1 MTENRK
7 HATSRPDPQEIRGF
21 RHYPGWLDLDEQKAL
36 IETLRGVV
44 AQAPLFSPMTPYG
57 KPMSVRMT
65 SAGRLG
71 WVIARAWKR
80 PCDWRRTGV
89 IVWASTLVG
98 GMALRAVYGQGVQVS
113 FVIVAG
119 TVLAAF
125 LVGWR
130 GVSGAIA
137 KRRGLKG

>member
-1 MTENRK
+1 MNLRQAALGAAALDAGAIVVFAAIGRASHEEGILGENGWGLLETVSPFLTG
-7 HATSRPDPQEIRGF
+7 AAL
-21 RHYPGWLDLDEQKAL
+21 GWL
-36 IETLRGVV
+36 
-44 AQAPLFSPMTPYG
+44 
-57 KPMSVRMT
+57 
-65 SAGRLG
+65 
-71 WVIARAWKR
+71 IARAWRR

-119 TVLAAF
+119 SVLAAF
-125 LVGWR
+125 LIGWR
-130 GVSGAIA
+130 VLSGAIA